1 MSSRCDAAIAKYDA
15 LAKKE
20 GTSLV
25 KMSLS
30 WIADR
35 DYMQSGSTIIGATT
49 MAQLKECIDAF
60 DVELSKECVQAIDEI
75 HLDCRDPS
83 QSI

>member
-1 MSSRCDAAIAKYDA
+1 
-15 LAKKE
+15 
-20 GTSLV
+20 
-25 KMSLS
+25 MSLS

-35 DYMQSGSTIIGATT
+35 DYMANGSTIIGATT
-49 MAQLKECIDAF
+49 LEQLEECIDAF
-60 DVELSKECVQAIDEI
+60 DVKLSKECMEAIDRI